1 METTSQGSDSTQSK
15 EGANMGIQIYETLKD
30 MTRRYNLTNQPTEE
44 ITNQLYM
51 EFIAGDYGRVL
62 EEQPNKEAF
71 FRAFVK
77 KRCKR
82 ELTKQSRYRAKHGE
96 LFDVHSTRETPEL
109 LVLGR
114 ERSRMAR
121 ELACKLISGLSA
133 RERVVV
139 KMLIAGAN
147 YREISDEIGH
157 SLGTV
162 HNIIAR
168 LQKQPEVQ
176 ELRTLLAE

>member
-1 METTSQGSDSTQSK
+1 MRDK
-15 EGANMGIQIYETLKD
+15 EGKNMGIQVYETLKE
-30 MTRRYNLTNQPTEE
+30 MTRRYNHTTQPTEE

-51 EFIAGDYGRVL
+51 EFVAGDYQRVL

-82 ELTKQSRYRAKHGE
+82 ELTKQSRHAAKHGE

-114 ERSRMAR
+114 ERTKLAR
-121 ELACKLISGLSA
+121 ELACKLVSGLSN

-139 KMLIAGAN
+139 RMLIAGAN
-147 YREISDEIGH
+147 YREISEEIGH
-157 SLGTV
+157 SIGTV
-162 HNIIAR
+162 HNVVAR
-168 LQKQPEVQ
+168 LRNNPEVQ
-176 ELRTLLAE
+176 ELKALLAD